1 MTLPGGIPV
10 PSALPAQALLV
21 CAAFLMAGIAAVDD
35 YGASWDGETQR
46 WVIANANIEFMRG
59 NADAL
64 PKDHNRFYGI
74 AFELPLMLLER
85 AAGLTDTRDIY
96 LTRHLLSHVF
106 FLLGGFCCSLLVYR
120 LYDSRR
126 LALIA
131 LLLFLLHPRMY
142 AASFFNSKDL
152 PFLGMFMI
160 ALCLTHRA
168 FRKDTVGAFLLCGVG
183 VGILVNLRIMGIMA
197 FPAILA
203 MRGLD
208 LALCTERTR
217 RHILATM
224 GAFAVAAPCTL
235 YAISPYLWAD
245 PFEFFTAV
253 RTLAHHPTNPREMFQ
268 GSLVRASGLPP
279 HFLPT
284 WIAISTP
291 PMELLFGAT
300 GAVAVCV
307 LCVLRP
313 RQALG
318 NTDLRFA
325 LLLLACLALPV
336 LAAVVLRSH
345 LYDSWR
351 HMFFLHAPLCL
362 LAVFGL
368 HWAGN
373 LARHPAA
380 VQALMGIGLAVTAGE
395 MVRIH
400 PHQNAYFNFLV
411 DRTTPE
417 QLRTEYEMDP
427 RMDACREGLVVL
439 LERYPGRTLHV
450 RDTYP
455 VRKGWFTLPETDRSR
470 LVLVPRQEADFRI
483 ACGKQLH
490 SLKTASAGEAVHTR
504 KLYGNTILVVTATRR

>member
-1 MTLPGGIPV
+1 MTLPGRFHV

-35 YGASWDGETQR
+35 YGASWDVEAQR
-46 WVIANANIEFMRG
+46 AIANANIEYMRG

-85 AAGLTDTRDIY
+85 AAGLKDPRDIH

-120 LYDSRR
+120 LYNSRR

-183 VGILVNLRIMGIMA
+183 VGILVNLRIMGIMM

-208 LALCTERTR
+208 LVLCTERTR

-224 GAFAVAAPCTL
+224 GAFAVAAPCSL

-253 RTLAHHPTNPREMFQ
+253 RTLAHHPTTPREIFQ
-268 GSLVRASGLPP
+268 GSVVRASELPL

-291 PMELLFGAT
+291 PMELLFGVT
-300 GAVAVCV
+300 VAVCV

-313 RQALG
+313 RQVLG

-336 LAAVVLRSH
+336 LAVVVLRSH
-345 LYDSWR
+345 LYDNWR

-373 LARHPAA
+373 LTRHPAA

-400 PHQNAYFNFLV
+400 PHQNVYFNFLV
-411 DRTTPE
+411 DRATPE

-427 RMDACREGLVVL
+427 RMDTCREGLVVL

-450 RDTYP
+450 RDTGP
-455 VRKGWFTLPETDRSR
+455 VRKGWLTLPETDRSR
-470 LVLVPRQEADFRI
+470 LMLVPRREADFRI
-483 ACGKQLH
+483 ACGKWLH
-490 SLKTASAGEAVHTR
+490 SSKAASAGDAVHTR
-504 KLYGNTILVVTATRR
+504 KVYDNTILVVTATRR

>member
-1 MTLPGGIPV
+1 MTLPGRIHV
-10 PSALPAQALLV
+10 PSALPARALLV
-21 CAAFLMAGIAAVDD
+21 C
-35 YGASWDGETQR
+35 
-46 WVIANANIEFMRG
+46 
-59 NADAL
+59 
-64 PKDHNRFYGI
+64 
-74 AFELPLMLLER
+74 
-85 AAGLTDTRDIY
+85 
-96 LTRHLLSHVF
+96 
-106 FLLGGFCCSLLVYR
+106 
-120 LYDSRR
+120 
-126 LALIA
+126 
-131 LLLFLLHPRMY
+131 

-183 VGILVNLRIMGIMA
+183 VGILVNLRIMGIVT

-208 LALCTERTR
+208 LALCTERTS

-253 RTLAHHPTNPREMFQ
+253 RTLAHHPTVSREMFQ
-268 GSLVRASGLPP
+268 GSVVRASELPP

-291 PMELLFGAT
+291 PMELLFGVT

-345 LYDSWR
+345 LYDNWR
-351 HMFFLHAPLCL
+351 QMFFLHAPLCL

-373 LARHPAA
+373 LTRHPAA
-380 VQALMGIGLAVTAGE
+380 VQALVGIGLAVTAGE

-400 PHQNAYFNFLV
+400 PHQNVYFNFLV

-450 RDTYP
+450 LDTYS
-455 VRKGWFTLPETDRSR
+455 VKKGWFTLPETDRSR
-470 LVLVPRQEADFRI
+470 LILVPRREADFRI
-483 ACGKQLH
+483 ACGKKIH
-490 SLKTASAGEAVHTR
+490 SLKAASAGDALHTR
-504 KLYGNTILVVTATRR
+504 KVYANTILVVTATRR